1 MLLAAHISN
10 FLIELHFQK
19 GIMQF
24 TTLIKI
30 KGITK
35 INKDVFANYLTQLPH
50 ILEVFKSGVGRK
62 PLLYNY
68 KLGFFNAR
76 K

>member
-1 MLLAAHISN
+1 MLLAANISN

-50 ILEVFKSGVGRK
+50 ILESFESAVRRK
-62 PLLYNY
+62 PLLCNY
-68 KLGFFNAR
+68 KLRFLNAR